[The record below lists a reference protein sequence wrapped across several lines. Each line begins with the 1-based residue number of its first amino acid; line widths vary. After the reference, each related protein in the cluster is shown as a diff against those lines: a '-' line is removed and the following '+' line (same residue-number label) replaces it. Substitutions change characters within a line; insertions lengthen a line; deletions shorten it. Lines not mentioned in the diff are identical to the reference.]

1 MAVVAEVTAAALE
14 AEVLVAVSAVVAVA
28 VAVPRQVGKTKNIN
42 NILIKVSIMKKN
54 HLILIGIAVVAI
66 VIFGWVK
73 STYNGMVG
81 VEEEA
86 TTALANVQS
95 AYQRR
100 ADLIPNLVEVV
111 KGYAAHEKETF
122 ESVVN
127 ARAKATS
134 ITLDADNIE
143 EFQKAQGE
151 LSSALG
157 RLIAVG
163 EAYPELKANE
173 NFREL
178 QVQLEGTENR
188 INEERNKAN
197 LKIQDYNIA
206 IRRFPSNML
215 AGMFGF
221 EKMNKFEAEAG
232 AEKAPQVKF

>member
-1 MAVVAEVTAAALE
+1 
-14 AEVLVAVSAVVAVA
+14 
-28 VAVPRQVGKTKNIN
+28 
-42 NILIKVSIMKKN
+42 MKKN
-54 HLILIGIAVVAI
+54 HLILIGIAVVVI

-197 LKIQDYNIA
+197 LKIQNYNII

>member
-1 MAVVAEVTAAALE
+1 
-14 AEVLVAVSAVVAVA
+14 
-28 VAVPRQVGKTKNIN
+28 
-42 NILIKVSIMKKN
+42 MKKN
-54 HLILIGIAVVAI
+54 HLILIGIAVVVI

-100 ADLIPNLVEVV
+100 TDLIPNLVEVV
-111 KGYAAHEKETF
+111 KGYAAHEKKTF

-197 LKIQDYNIA
+197 LKIQNYNIS
-206 IRRFPSNML
+206 IRRFPSNLL

>member
-1 MAVVAEVTAAALE
+1 
-14 AEVLVAVSAVVAVA
+14 
-28 VAVPRQVGKTKNIN
+28 
-42 NILIKVSIMKKN
+42 MKKN
-54 HLILIGIAVVAI
+54 HLILIGIAVVVI

-122 ESVVN
+122 ERVVN

-197 LKIQDYNIA
+197 LKIQNYNIS
-206 IRRFPSNML
+206 IRRFPSNLL

>member
-1 MAVVAEVTAAALE
+1 MKKSYVILIVVVI
-14 AEVLVAVSAVVAVA
+14 VAV
-28 VAVPRQVGKTKNIN
+28 
-42 NILIKVSIMKKN
+42 
-54 HLILIGIAVVAI
+54 

-111 KGYAAHEKETF
+111 KGYASHEKETL
-122 ESVVN
+122 EGVVN
-127 ARAKATS
+127 ARSKATS
-134 ITLDADNIE
+134 ITLDADNIQ

-157 RLIAVG
+157 RLIAIG
-163 EAYPELKANE
+163 EAYPDLKANE
-173 NFREL
+173 NFRDL

-188 INEERNKAN
+188 INEARNKFN
-197 LKIQDYNIA
+197 KTVQDYNVQ
-206 IRRFPSNML
+206 IRRFPNNLL
-215 AGMFGF
+215 AGIFGF
-221 EKMNKFEAEAG
+221 DKMNKFEAESG
-232 AEKAPQVKF
+232 SEKAPEVKF